1 MFVPSMLLAT
11 TLSLLVSAVG
21 DPCDRRGD
29 ILEVRAAS
37 SADLVVLRTRLDA
50 EVKAAADPRAKA
62 CAAAVAAEAA
72 IFADDGG
79 AALAHLDTMVAGLPE
94 VTDDTRPHRALLAA
108 ELGDKVLARAELA
121 KLDPAL
127 VQWRERITAV
137 VGSDAEKLASLR
149 RRASRDPEAL
159 GLLCDR
165 GEATHCSSLLLR
177 YAGSAAAK
185 SREGPPKAWPL
196 STSTTRVQALIG
208 AARPRRAVDEGLLS
222 LAAYKGPAENA
233 DGLRELITTA
243 MWRADRTVEALEVT
257 SSFRRNGVLVP
268 TLVRAR
274 AKTLNRLGRGAEGA
288 GMWALLRDDVN
299 AAAGDRAEAAFF
311 HAFALVETDD
321 VDAALAAFE
330 KAMPF
335 ITGSA
340 LADQARWYSALLWL
354 TSKGDAA
361 KALPLLTALSTTN
374 DTEIRKYRYWQ
385 ARALSALSKPKEA
398 SSILQALIKQD
409 PLDWYGLLARNDLG
423 LQPIAGAVVGPDAV
437 IKSAPVDDDAKTTRL
452 LFQLG
457 FDEEARQRCRQ
468 RGQKKAALA
477 EIGLCQ
483 AVDDAHFGWRR
494 GGFFGVRPEVVGNA
508 LVASP
513 HWRVSYAR
521 PWASIVDEAAKAA
534 GTTPSLVMA
543 IMRTE
548 SGFDPAAV
556 SVANARGPL
565 QLLPTVARS
574 VATANGLPTP
584 TSSALSRPEVAIPL
598 GARLLGTLTREH
610 GSLLLAAAAYNAG
623 PEPTTTW
630 ATRFGALPVEVFVE
644 RIAFK
649 ETRNYVKK
657 VLAAEAL
664 YRGLDGGTVALD
676 LPTTITPATTFTRFP
691 YDE

>member
-1 MFVPSMLLAT
+1 MLLAT

-21 DPCDRRGD
+21 DPCDRRDD
-29 ILEVRAAS
+29 ILEVRAAT
-37 SADLVVLRTRLDA
+37 SADLVVLRARFDA
-50 EVKAAADPRAKA
+50 EVKATTEPRAKA
-62 CAAAVAAEAA
+62 CVAAVAAEAA
-72 IFADDGG
+72 IVAGDVKATLGW
-79 AALAHLDTMVAGLPE
+79 LDVMVAGLPE
-94 VTDDTRPHRALLAA
+94 ITDDTRPHRALLAA
-108 ELGDKVLARAELA
+108 EAGDAVLARAELA

-127 VQWRERITAV
+127 MQWRERITAV
-137 VGSDAEKLASLR
+137 VGSDAEKRASLR
-149 RRASRDPEAL
+149 RRASRDPDAL
-159 GLLCDR
+159 GALCDA

-177 YAGSAAAK
+177 HAGSAAAK
-185 SREGPPKAWPL
+185 AREGAPKAWPL
-196 STSTTRVQALIG
+196 STASTRVQALIG
-208 AARPRRAVDEGLLS
+208 AARPQRAVEEGLLS
-222 LAAYKGPAENA
+222 LAAYKGPAANA
-233 DGLRELITTA
+233 DALRELITTA
-243 MWRADRTVEALEVT
+243 MWRADRTIEALDVT
-257 SSFRRNGVLVP
+257 SSFRRNGALVP

-288 GMWALLRDDVN
+288 GMWALLRDDVD

-311 HAFALVETDD
+311 HAFALVEIDD
-321 VDAALAAFE
+321 VDNAIAAFD

-340 LADQARWYSALLWL
+340 LADQARWYTALLLL

-361 KALPLLTALSTTN
+361 RALPLLTALSTTN

-385 ARALSALSKPKEA
+385 ARALTALSKPKEA
-398 SSILQALIKQD
+398 SAILQALIKQD
-409 PLDWYGLLARNDLG
+409 PLDWYGLLARKDFG
-423 LQPIAGAVVGPDAV
+423 LPAIAGTVVAADAV
-437 IKSAPVDDDAKTTRL
+437 SNAAPVDDDAKTTRL

-457 FDEEARQRCRQ
+457 FDEEARRRCRQ
-468 RGQKKAALA
+468 RGQKKAGLA

-483 AVDDAHFGWRR
+483 AVDDATFGWRR

-513 HWRVSYAR
+513 NWRVSYAR
-521 PWASIVDEAAKAA
+521 PWTSIVDVAAKEA

-548 SGFDPAAV
+548 SGFDPVAV
-556 SVANARGPL
+556 SSANARGPL

-574 VATANGLPTP
+574 VAAANALPTP
-584 TSSALSRPEVAIPL
+584 TSASLSRPEVAIPL

-630 ATRFGALPVEVFVE
+630 AKRFGALPVEVFVE

-664 YRGLDGGTVALD
+664 YRGLDGGMVTLD